1 MDTHIHTY
9 IRIRGSARD
18 VLTLP
23 VHDMHDVHALART
36 CEGAWRGRVDVHVLA
51 GDEWA
56 RMGNVGTRMRGNPHR
71 HHIRVER
78 ERALVRPARLADK
91 QARAEIRERKRA
103 ERALVRAEREERE
116 RKRQAAIER
125 VQARMRNAGV

>member
-23 VHDMHDVHALART
+23 VHDMHDVHAVART
-36 CEGAWRGRVDVHVLA
+36 CESAWRGRVDVHVLA
-51 GDEWA
+51 DDEWVRMRNA
-56 RMGNVGTRMRGNPHR
+56 CTRMGGNAR
-71 HHIRVER
+71 KHHAYVER
-78 ERALVRPARLADK
+78 ERARVRPARLADK
-91 QARAEIRERKRA
+91 RARAEIRERKRA

-125 VQARMRNAGV
+125 VQARMRDAGV